1 MEITDYCQNFSISVN
16 DASEHTHAILRVHT
30 GWREQQKLRM
40 RILIHDCSLSMEGG
54 SRCGNSPSQEDF
66 IQPPV

>member
-1 MEITDYCQNFSISVN
+1 
-16 DASEHTHAILRVHT
+16 LRVHT